1 MKVCL
6 WKERVEDIKQAY
18 IMQLVIQKLSRRHEL
33 SYETFQ
39 KNKYLS
45 IQAICVKDEKNCMGM
60 NKNQANKNISEQ
72 KEKKHGGSMEQK
84 PGRLSYMIIPV
95 TSFQS
100 PHFQMS
106 LFLEMYQSLR
116 TKRDQADVN

>member
-72 KEKKHGGSMEQK
+72 KEKNMEVAWSK
-84 PGRLSYMIIPV
+84 NLAGCP
-95 TSFQS
+95 TC
-100 PHFQMS
+100 
-106 LFLEMYQSLR
+106 
-116 TKRDQADVN
+116 